1 MTTSIE
7 VPALDSVEAE
17 GQKSPALDSLEV
29 EGYKSIR
36 SAKITTVLDYY
47 R

>member
-1 MTTSIE
+1 M
-7 VPALDSVEAE
+7 PASDSVAE
-17 GQKSPALDSLEV
+17 GQKSPALDSLDV